1 MVSIR
6 RILLIAI
13 AAWMTAPAALAA
25 SGPTLNVIR
34 YPERRDV
41 EVNMVPTSRIPRA
54 EMKAKVKFEEGQSRI
69 EISYDN
75 MKPAV
80 LFAGDVT
87 CYVLWA
93 INRDGAAENLGELW
107 VRPEHDSDSLKFS
120 TGLRTF
126 ALLVTAEPYYQ
137 VSRPSELVIFYN
149 DNRPK
154 PPVGSDLLDYTA
166 YAPAPKYGLETL
178 ANVRYDGD
186 TPLDLL
192 QAEKAFEI
200 AGRLGAEKY
209 ASDIYHEASIGLQQ
223 ARTVVQTRAQRGA
236 QEYAR
241 KSVASSNEAI
251 KVTLR
256 KLEAE
261 ELEKRIAERQA
272 EMASL
277 ESKAAAAEARA
288 EEIERQ
294 KQQAERAVEQANS
307 ELRRIEAEK
316 SSLQSAMEGLRRQQ
330 SELRASMAQLQGQL
344 RDLRDEKARL
354 EAEKEKLREDK
365 TVVEN
370 RLESALS
377 LVAETRESA
386 RGLILSLPDI
396 LFDVNKATL
405 KADTKIPLA
414 KLAGI
419 LLIQPELN
427 LRIEGHTDSTGS
439 ASYNLEL
446 SQQRARSVFDFLA
459 DQGVSAQRM
468 VSAGYGKERPIADNA
483 TAAGRSKN
491 RRVEIVIAQGTVAE
505 ESQ

>member
-1 MVSIR
+1 MAVS
-6 RILLIAI
+6 
-13 AAWMTAPAALAA
+13 ALAA

-41 EVNMVPTSRIPRA
+41 EVNMVPTSRIPKA

-154 PPVGSDLLDYTA
+154 PPVGSDLLDYTS
-166 YAPAPKYGLETL
+166 YTPAPKYGLETL

-200 AGRLGAEKY
+200 AGRLGAENY
-209 ASDIYHEASIGLQQ
+209 APDIYHEASIGLQQ
-223 ARTVVQTRAQRGA
+223 ARTVVRTRAQRGA

-272 EMASL
+272 QMAAL
-277 ESKAAAAEARA
+277 ESKAAAAEARTA
-288 EEIERQ
+288 EVERQ
-294 KQQAERAVEQANS
+294 KQEAERAVEQANT

-330 SELRASMAQLQGQL
+330 SELRSSMAQLQSQL
-344 RDLRDEKARL
+344 GDLRDEKASLESDKARL
-354 EAEKEKLREDK
+354 EQEKEKLREDK

-405 KADTKIPLA
+405 KADTKVPLA

-446 SQQRARSVFDFLA
+446 SQERARSVFDFLA
-459 DQGVSAQRM
+459 EQGVSAQRM
-468 VSAGYGKERPIADNA
+468 VSVGYGKERPIADNA

-505 ESQ
+505 ESR